1 MTSKREQVGVAIEA
15 LVIAALPDATVTR
28 NRTKADEIPAAGAV
42 DISDGD
48 PGEPEVDLSPLNY
61 NYSHPFGLLFGAL
74 PTASLTAGEAL
85 DAMHVAV
92 GSVVEAN
99 RTLGGLVDWLET
111 TAPDRGDLDIAG
123 AESGA
128 ASEAAIIAYYS
139 TPSPL

>member
-1 MTSKREQVGVAIEA
+1 MTSKREQVAAALEA
-15 LVIAALPDATVTR
+15 LVTAALPSATVTR
-28 NRTKADEIPAAGAV
+28 NQAKADEIPAGGAV

-48 PGEPEVDLSPLNY
+48 PGEPEVDLSPLVY

-74 PTASLTAGEAL
+74 QTASLTAGQAL
-85 DAMHVAV
+85 DAMQVAV
-92 GSVVEAN
+92 GSAVEAD
-99 RTLGGLVDWLET
+99 RTLGGLVEWLET

>member
-1 MTSKREQVGVAIEA
+1 MTSKREQVGAAIEA
-15 LVIAALPDATVTR
+15 LVVAALPQATVTR
-28 NRTKADEIPAAGAV
+28 NRTKADEIPAGGAV

-74 PTASLTAGEAL
+74 PVAGLTAGQAL
-85 DAMHVAV
+85 DAMQVAV
-92 GSVVEAN
+92 GAAVEAD

-111 TAPDRGDLDIAG
+111 SAPDRGDMDIAG

>member
-1 MTSKREQVGVAIEA
+1 MTSKREQVGAAIEA
-15 LVIAALPDATVTR
+15 LVAAALPAATVTR
-28 NRTKADEIPAAGAV
+28 NRTKADEIPAGGAV

-48 PGEPEVDLSPLNY
+48 PGEPEVELSPLTY
-61 NYSHPFGLLFGAL
+61 NYSHPFGLLFG
-74 PTASLTAGEAL
+74 TERSVSLTAGERL
-85 DAMHVAV
+85 DAMHVSV
-92 GSVVEAN
+92 GAAVEAN

-111 TAPDRGDLDIAG
+111 TAPDRGDMDIAG